1 MHRMYVQSSLAVKKS
16 LAEICHFKSV
26 KMVCRSLLILD
37 PVLRKKEARVIL
49 QLVFFVLN
57 GCKVLLF

>member
-26 KMVCRSLLILD
+26 KNGVSFLADIGSCFT
-37 PVLRKKEARVIL
+37 KK
-49 QLVFFVLN
+49 
-57 GCKVLLF
+57 KS